1 MAAVAVIAPLALGGG
16 WLKGRGMTQKVA
28 LVTGAA
34 QRLGRAMTLELAEA
48 GYAVAVH
55 YNSSAAPAEAF
66 VAELLAAGH
75 VARAFQADLSD
86 AGAVLGLV
94 TQVAEALG
102 PPCCLVNCAS
112 VFINDSADDFTLEIW
127 QRHLDVHLRAP
138 ALLSQQFAR
147 LLPAGEDGLIVNIL
161 DEAVM
166 RPGPSFFS
174 YTVSKAALAAMT
186 EMLAQALAPRVRVN
200 GIAPGLILN
209 SGHPTEEAFE
219 QAHRNTLLG
228 RGPGPDAIVRA
239 LRYLVEQ
246 TEVTGEVLYVDAG
259 KHLMQG
265 NKYLPSKP
273 KGVA

>member
-1 MAAVAVIAPLALGGG
+1 
-16 WLKGRGMTQKVA
+16 MTQKVA

-66 VAELLAAGH
+66 VGELRAAGYG
-75 VARAFQADLSD
+75 AQAFRADLSD
-86 AGAVLGLV
+86 AEAVLDLIA
-94 TQVAEALG
+94 QVASAMG
-102 PPCCLVNCAS
+102 APTCLVNAAS
-112 VFINDSADDFTLEIW
+112 VFINDSADDFTLEVW
-127 QRHLDVHLRAP
+127 HQHLDVHLRAP
-138 ALLSQQFAR
+138 ALLAQHFAR
-147 LLPAGEDGLIVNIL
+147 LLPDGAEGLIVNIL

-200 GIAPGLILN
+200 AIAPGLILN
-209 SGHPTEEAFE
+209 SGHPSEEAFE
-219 QAHRNTLLG
+219 QAHKNTLLG
-228 RGPGPDAIVRA
+228 RGPNADAIVRA

>member
-1 MAAVAVIAPLALGGG
+1 
-16 WLKGRGMTQKVA
+16 MTQKIA

-34 QRLGRAMTLELAEA
+34 QRLGRAMTQELAVA

-55 YNSSAAPAEAF
+55 YNRSAGPAEAF
-66 VAELLAAGH
+66 VAELRAAGH
-75 VARAFQADLSD
+75 RAEAFQADLTD
-86 AGAVLGLV
+86 AEAVMELIG
-94 TQVAEALG
+94 QVAAAMG
-102 PPCCLVNCAS
+102 APNCLVNAAS
-112 VFINDSADDFTLEIW
+112 VFVNDSADDFTLDIW
-127 QRHLDVHLRAP
+127 QQHHDVHLRAP
-138 ALLSQQFAR
+138 ALLSQQFAK
-147 LLPAGEDGLIVNIL
+147 LLPAGEEGLIVNIL

-174 YTVSKAALAAMT
+174 YTVSKAALAAMI
-186 EMLAQALAPRVRVN
+186 EMLAQAMAPRVRVN

-209 SGHPTEEAFE
+209 SGHPSEEAFLA
-219 QAHRNTLLG
+219 AHKNTLLG
-228 RGPGPDAIVRA
+228 RGPGADAIARA